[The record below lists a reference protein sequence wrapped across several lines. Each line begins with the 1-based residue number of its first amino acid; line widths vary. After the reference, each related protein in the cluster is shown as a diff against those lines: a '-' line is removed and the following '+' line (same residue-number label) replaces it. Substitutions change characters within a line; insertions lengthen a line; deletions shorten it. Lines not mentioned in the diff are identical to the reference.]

1 MAGRKTA
8 MSTISDELRRFS
20 DSIDGYAKAKVD
32 RFDDDLGCISYLN
45 SDGITKGA
53 FTTKWFRTIADRI
66 DAEMA
71 ELPRGKDGKPIKPG
85 QTVYKAVNGDDGE
98 YVIHSLRYS
107 VPRWVVLIKRADKDA
122 SCIVRPDVLTH
133 ERPDSWERIADELE
147 EWSEDNR
154 INGDSEVFD
163 RAAEFSERI
172 RRLASREDG
181 R

>member
-1 MAGRKTA
+1 MTEEGSFLRDTA
-8 MSTISDELRRFS
+8 RRWS
-20 DSIDGYAKAKVD
+20 ENKSIKPGVYNCLMKV
-32 RFDDDLGCISYLN
+32 
-45 SDGITKGA
+45 
-53 FTTKWFRTIADRI
+53 ADHI

-71 ELPRGKDGKPIKPG
+71 EMVELPRGKDGSPIKPG

-107 VPRWVVLIKRADKDA
+107 APGWVVLIKRGGADA

-133 ERPDSWERIADELE
+133 ERPDSWERIAQELDELC
-147 EWSEDNR
+147 EDNR

-163 RAAEFSERI
+163 RAAEFSDRI